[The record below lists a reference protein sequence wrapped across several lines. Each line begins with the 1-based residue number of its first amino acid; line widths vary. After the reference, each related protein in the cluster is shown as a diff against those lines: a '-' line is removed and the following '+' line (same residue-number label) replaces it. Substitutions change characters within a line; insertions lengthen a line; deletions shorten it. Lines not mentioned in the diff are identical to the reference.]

1 MEPIPKYM
9 DNARFLRRSFG
20 DGWRGLQKRPGL
32 AVLLYSVVLVASV
45 TLTIPLYIIIDGS
58 SSSTG
63 FGPDLVARF
72 DMILVTEIMKDSGRA
87 ALGVVAMLAW
97 LAPVVF
103 IWKVASSVGT
113 IHALTLGAM
122 RSFWDGVGRFTG
134 PGLLLSILNLVLF
147 LVWLVLVV
155 VVAVLV
161 ATLMP
166 VGASIEIPVAVAVVL
181 VVIGVGLIGLMQ
193 DFARINLICEGRGVI
208 ASWLEGI
215 RYPFRHREVL
225 ALYGLWWLGAGALS
239 ALLVGLHVSW
249 ASTIEAAWLLFLCH
263 QVLLLIRAAGTVAWT
278 GSAVGL
284 HEQIRFREAPLIA
297 FSDAVA

>member
-1 MEPIPKYM
+1 MEPTFNYM
-9 DNARFLRRSFG
+9 ANARFLRRSLR
-20 DGWRGLQKRPGL
+20 DGWSGLRKRPGL
-32 AVLLYSVVLVASV
+32 AVLLYGVVLVASV
-45 TLTIPLYIIIDGS
+45 TLTIPLYVILDGS

-63 FGPDLVARF
+63 FGPELVARF
-72 DMILVTEIMKDSGRA
+72 DMILITEIMKDAGPA
-87 ALGVVAMLAW
+87 ARGTLAMLVW

-134 PGLLLSILNLVLF
+134 PGLLLSLLNLMVF
-147 LVWLVLVV
+147 GVWLVLVV
-155 VVAVLV
+155 VVAVAV

-166 VGASIEIPVAVAVVL
+166 VGAPIEIPVGIAVVL

-193 DFARINLICEGRGVI
+193 DFARINLICDGRGVI
-208 ASWLEGI
+208 ASWLAGI
-215 RYPFRHREVL
+215 RYPVRHREVF
-225 ALYGLWWLGAGALS
+225 ALYGLWWLAAGVLS

-249 ASTIEAAWLLFLCH
+249 ASTIGVAWLLFLCH
-263 QVLLLIRAAGTVAWT
+263 QGLLFVRAAGTVAWT
-278 GSAVGL
+278 GSAVGM

-297 FSDAVA
+297 VTETVA